1 MPNILPLFRF
11 ARLALLALCAL
22 FALPASL
29 GAPALAQAPHT
40 HEHRFQN
47 AEQWARYFDD
57 PARDQW
63 QMPHQVIRHLEL
75 APDSKVAD
83 IGAGTGYFAVR
94 LAHMTPKGTVYALD
108 VEPDMVKY
116 LGERAAREKLANL
129 QAVQASPGDA
139 RLPEKVDRVLLV
151 DVYHHIADRERY
163 FGKLKSSL
171 APHAQVAI
179 IDFRMDSPVG
189 PPRSARVAEAEVVGE
204 MERAGYALV
213 KRYNFL
219 PHQFYLVFASK

>member
-1 MPNILPLFRF
+1 MLNILPL
-11 ARLALLALCAL
+11 AL
-22 FALPASL
+22 FALSASL

-63 QMPHQVIRHLEL
+63 QMPHQVIQHLEL

-83 IGAGTGYFAVR
+83 LGAGTGYFAVR
-94 LAHMTPKGTVYALD
+94 LAHMTKGKVYAVD

-129 QAVQASPGDA
+129 QAVQASPADA

-151 DVYHHIADRERY
+151 DVYHHIPDRERY

-171 APHAQVAI
+171 APQAQVAI
-179 IDFRMDSPVG
+179 IDFRMEAPVG
-189 PPRSARVAEAEVVGE
+189 PPPSSRVAEAEVVGE

-213 KRYNFL
+213 KRHDFL
-219 PHQFYLVFASK
+219 PNQFYLVFASK